1 MLVKLQGIRSGFT
14 GTLAGVSWV
23 EGKARVN
30 NLSQR
35 LIRGYSVVE
44 DVDDYAV
51 GKDLPERI
59 ITNPSGNIVPNAYL
73 EDLKST
79 VVDFNLEAN
88 STDGFGELLEA
99 NEGKITSIIKVAK
112 EQKEAEDGAKEL
124 SQIVADKKAEIEQ
137 AANKKLAPKT
147 ENVPKTD
154 IKRSEVLSQ
163 ADFKGKGSYG
173 KYLKYV
179 KEVTGTSP
187 RDKEQCAEVLA
198 VFKASLEN

>member
-1 MLVKLQGIRSGFT
+1 MLVKLQGVRSDFT

-35 LIRGYSVVE
+35 LTRGYGVVE
-44 DVDDYAV
+44 DVDDYTV
-51 GKDLPERI
+51 GKDLPEI
-59 ITNPSGNIVPNAYL
+59 LTL
-73 EDLKST
+73 TST
-79 VVDFNLEAN
+79 LPDVTYGEHSVEVVESEAKVVDPR
-88 STDGFGELLEA
+88 
-99 NEGKITSIIKVAK
+99 

-137 AANKKLAPKT
+137 EANKKLTPKT
-147 ENVPKTD
+147 ENAPKTD

-163 ADFKGKGSYG
+163 ADFRGKGSYG

-187 RDKEQCAEVLA
+187 RDKEQCAEALA
-198 VFKASLEN
+198 VFKASLEA